1 MFGLSNN
8 FNFRKF
14 QNLRETDF
22 TKYEMEKRFLEE
34 QHLRHI
40 QSEEQRKKEMERMEA
55 EKANL
60 ASVNIKHPLS
70 EDAAKDVWEEKE
82 QLPRDEFDL
91 KTYFALNDLDSNGFL
106 DLQEI
111 KMLIRKFLDSG
122 QITGYDMREKIMK
135 MERIRDQFYKEADTN
150 GDLMIDFE
158 EFKRDNI
165 KSRKKSG
172 VTVDNESEGC

>member
-40 QSEEQRKKEMERMEA
+40 KSEEQRKKELETIEA
-55 EKANL
+55 EKAKRS
-60 ASVNIKHPLS
+60 SVNIKHPLS

-172 VTVDNESEGC
+172 VAVDNESEGC